1 MKQKYFSLVFIFFVN
16 LLSFA
21 QTTILTNHPSNND
34 NGSVIFNVQNTNSYP
49 IKITG
54 VSCHL
59 GTTANNNI
67 ELLYN
72 TVPFS
77 DSSAPWS
84 GGTVGANQNGWVLAG
99 TNSVE
104 NSNTANGIVSVLS
117 NLNLIIPAGATY
129 QLGLSSTTMQYSTLT
144 EGAGV
149 NTFSANGVNLLTG
162 DGIGWGGTAYPST
175 PANYPRG
182 LIGGITFEPD
192 AASHLNFDGTNDFVT
207 VPHNSSLAFGTN
219 NLTLE
224 AMVKMSA
231 AQGSYS
237 GIITKAT
244 SSTFGGIQFVVVNN
258 RIALEFGNGTMLGVG
273 NGLIGT
279 TTLNDNNW
287 HHVACVVDRAN
298 SNIKLY
304 VDGIVEAN
312 VTNAFIGTAN
322 ITTTTPLFIG
332 KERNSID
339 YLESSI
345 DEVRIWNIARSAG
358 DISRSKN
365 CELQGNETGL
375 IAYYKFNQGFASA
388 NNATVIT
395 LTDATSNANN
405 GTLSGFALVGA
416 TSNWLAGSSVTTGSI
431 IPSVP
436 AVSTPVVYN
445 QDATATALT
454 ATVGA
459 NGTGLLW
466 YTVASGGTG
475 TATAPTPDTSTAS
488 STSYWVSS
496 TNANGCES
504 ERTELVVQVNA
515 NATHLNFD
523 GTNDHVAV
531 PPTAIN
537 NLPQGTIEAWI
548 YPTATILD
556 NQTICAKQSDFENS
570 YAVFSLG
577 GGNAANGKLFYKSKN
592 AGTIVSNST
601 LTANQWTHV
610 AVSFTNTQAKI
621 YINGTL
627 DATASGDFSLPDDVT
642 VTATTLGAW
651 LGDAGGQYFQGNID
665 EFRVW
670 NVALNASDILNT
682 MNCELQSGETNI
694 MTYYKFN
701 QGFDAASNTAVTV
714 LNDGVG
720 SNNGTLTNFALTGAT
735 SNWKSGFT
743 VATGNTCT
751 VLSLEAFSAL
761 TLQVYP
767 NPSRGIFTISTKE
780 DVTVALYDLV
790 GKQIKTQQ
798 LNSGDATVDISGYPS
813 GIYLLQITN
822 AQGDS
827 RQYKLIKQ

>member
-21 QTTILTNHPSNND
+21 QTTILTDHPNNNG

-77 DSSAPWS
+77 DNSAPWS
-84 GGTVGANQNGWVLAG
+84 GGTVGANQNGWVSAG
-99 TNSVE
+99 TNSVV
-104 NSNTANGIVSVLS
+104 NSNTANGIVSALS

-144 EGAGV
+144 NGAGV

-162 DGIGWGGTAYPST
+162 DGIGWGGTVYPST

-192 AASHLNFDGTNDFVT
+192 TAAHLNFDGSNDVVT
-207 VPHNSSLAFGTN
+207 VPNSSSLAFGTN

-231 AQGSYS
+231 TQGNYS

-244 SSTFGGIQFVVVNN
+244 TSTFEGIQFVVVNN
-258 RIALEFGNGTMLGVG
+258 KIALEFGNGTMLGVG

-304 VDGIVEAN
+304 VDGVVEVN

-345 DEVRIWNIARSAG
+345 DEVRIWNITRSAD

-365 CELQGNETGL
+365 CELQGSETGL
-375 IAYYKFNQGFASA
+375 IAYYKFNQGFASVD
-388 NNATVIT
+388 NATVTT

-405 GTLSGFALVGA
+405 GTLSDFALVGA

-436 AVSTPVVYN
+436 TVSTPVVYN

-459 NGTGLLW
+459 NGAGLLW

-475 TATAPTPDTSTAS
+475 SSTAPTPNTTAAG

-523 GTNDHVAV
+523 GINDYVAI
-531 PPTAIN
+531 PASSIN
-537 NLPQGTIEAWI
+537 NLTQGTIEAWI

-577 GGNAANGKLFYKSKN
+577 GESAANGKLFYKSKN
-592 AGTIVSNST
+592 AGTIVSNTT
-601 LTANQWTHV
+601 LSANQWTHV
-610 AVSFTNTQAKI
+610 AVTFTNTQAKI
-621 YINGTL
+621 FINGTL
-627 DATASGDFSLPDDVT
+627 DATASGDFSLPNDVT
-642 VTATTLGAW
+642 VTATAIGAW
-651 LGDAGGQYFQGNID
+651 LGDGNGQYFTGNID

-670 NVALNASDILNT
+670 NVALNASDIANT

-694 MTYYKFN
+694 VTHYKFN
-701 QGFDAASNTAVTV
+701 QGFDATLNTSITV
-714 LNDGVG
+714 LSDAVG
-720 SNNGTLTNFALTGAT
+720 SNHGTLTNFALTGSA
-735 SNWKSGFT
+735 SNWKSGSP
-743 VATGNTCT
+743 VAIGNSCT
-751 VLSLEAFSAL
+751 TLSYDDFSVV
-761 TLQVYP
+761 TLKVYP
-767 NPSRGIFTISTKE
+767 NPSTGIFTISTKE
-780 DVTVALYDLV
+780 DVNVKIFDLV
-790 GKQIKTQQ
+790 GKMIKTQH
-798 LNSGDATVDISGYPS
+798 LNNGDSTVDISGCTS
-813 GIYLLQITN
+813 GVYLLTVTN
-822 AQGDS
+822 NSGDS
-827 RQYKLIKQ
+827 KQYKLIKQ